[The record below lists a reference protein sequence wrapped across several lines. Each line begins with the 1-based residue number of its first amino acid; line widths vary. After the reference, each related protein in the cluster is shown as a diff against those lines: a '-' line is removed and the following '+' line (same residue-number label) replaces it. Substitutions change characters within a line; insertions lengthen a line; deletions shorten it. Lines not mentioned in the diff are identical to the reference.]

1 MIIYV
6 DIDDTICT
14 YEGERNYPDAI
25 PLKDNIDKINQLYDD
40 GHEIIYWTARGGTT
54 GIDWTELTNQQ
65 LKDWNVKCH
74 EIRMWKPNYD
84 LFICDKAINSDTFFN
99 KENKNETF

>member
-25 PLKDNIDKINQLYDD
+25 PLKENIDKINQLYED

-65 LKDWNVKCH
+65 LKNWNVKCH
-74 EIRMWKPNYD
+74 EIRMSSAMR
-84 LFICDKAINSDTFFN
+84 LECGSQTTICLYATRP
-99 KENKNETF
+99 

>member
-14 YEGERNYPDAI
+14 YEVRSYPDAI

-74 EIRMWKPNYD
+74 ED
-84 LFICDKAINSDTFFN
+84 
-99 KENKNETF
+99 

>member
-1 MIIYV
+1 MR
-6 DIDDTICT
+6 
-14 YEGERNYPDAI
+14 ERSYPDAI

-40 GHEIIYWTARGGTT
+40 GHEIIYWTARGGAT

-65 LKDWNVKCH
+65 LKGGMLVP

>member
-25 PLKDNIDKINQLYDD
+25 PLKENIDKINQLYED
-40 GHEIIYWTARGGTT
+40 GLEIIYWTARGGTT

-65 LKDWNVKCH
+65 LKNWNVKCH